1 MAERQKGVVKW
12 FNANKGFGFIVS
24 EEGEDIF
31 VHYSAIAGD
40 GFKTLE
46 EGSNVEY
53 DLAENERGK
62 QAHDVT
68 IV

>member
-12 FNANKGFGFIVS
+12 FNANKGYGFIVS
-24 EEGEDIF
+24 EGGEDVF

-53 DLAENERGK
+53 ELAENERGK
-62 QAHDVT
+62 QAREVT
-68 IV
+68 VV